1 MGKLTTFNLYLF
13 FLVTLLGSVLF
24 AQNQLQDIL
33 VLFSSNGL
41 FYTTVD
47 KEFEVPEGWRVLQV
61 SSNRWYIE
69 SHTESQKY
77 EIPTELP
84 HGIYELNGNV
94 AIFENGE
101 KYVQTPFGI
110 GKLVKE
116 SRAKNV
122 LKSSE
127 KAEALFAVPGSF
139 RIYYVLKESTLE
151 QFFEIRSPVEKAY
164 VVLST
169 APEENNVRLLYSKA
183 VTAGSA
189 MAEEVTAE
197 GRKIFILGYQEGLK
211 NGMNIR
217 NKVLNITRKDWQKI
231 NLQYT
236 YTYNWQPAD
245 YVIEINTG
253 EELPA
258 GQVYIYSNVS
268 GKVVPIGLGAMPDV
282 NKQGEIYVSKS
293 WQLYHSWTLNKLTKL
308 AGRVYIV
315 GDLSLKGYGSTKV
328 ILNGKSIK
336 DLSITPQNTY
346 KILKTSAD
354 YYEIEIPV
362 SGIAKISISFSY
374 SEQ

>member
-1 MGKLTTFNLYLF
+1 MGKLTAFNFYLF
-13 FLVTLLGSVLF
+13 LLLTLLGSVLL
-24 AQNQLQDIL
+24 AQNQSQDIL

-41 FYTTVD
+41 LYTTVD
-47 KEFEVPEGWRVLQV
+47 KEYEVPEGWRVLQV
-61 SSNRWYIE
+61 SSSRWYIE
-69 SHTESQKY
+69 SYTENQKY
-77 EIPTELP
+77 EIPVELP
-84 HGIYELNGNV
+84 RGIYELNDNV

-116 SRAKNV
+116 SQAKNV
-122 LKSSE
+122 LKSSD
-127 KAEALFAVPGSF
+127 KAEALFAVPGGF
-139 RIYYVLKESTLE
+139 RIYYVLKENTLE
-151 QFFEIRSPVEKAY
+151 QFFEIRSPIDKAY

-169 APEENNVRLLYSKA
+169 APEENNVRLMYSKA
-183 VTAGSA
+183 VAAESA

-211 NGMNIR
+211 NGVNIR

-268 GKVVPIGLGAMPDV
+268 GKVMPIGLGTMPDV

-308 AGRVYIV
+308 GGRVYIV
-315 GDLSLKGYGSTKV
+315 GDLNLKGYGSAKV

-346 KILKTSAD
+346 KILKSSAD

-362 SGIAKISISFSY
+362 SGTAKISISFSY